1 MSKIRIYELAKELDM
16 DNKQLLAQVTEMG
29 YDVKNHM
36 SALEEAEAKR
46 VKEIIMGVRSEV
58 VVDERIRPNIIR
70 RRTKVLHTEP
80 QPTPLKPVPE
90 VKPETEPKVA
100 AAKAPQPLVRE
111 PAIPTEE
118 RMAEVAEVHPKPE
131 ELPERIQEMVVKV
144 QSERP
149 AQTPATA
156 AESVPPAPEAQVSQA
171 RSARK
176 EYVRIIRKPP
186 PVEPV
191 KSVEH
196 EEKQP
201 TKEPV
206 HAGHAAAAAKG
217 PAGEQAPEQPAASV
231 KEDKDAKKK
240 YGKKLVEFVPDF
252 AEQRKKSTQRRKEV
266 IEREQLYELTKGEV
280 RPLRPRKLEKVVA
293 KKKKAPELT
302 VPKQIKRRIKIDGT
316 IMVGELAKRMGI
328 KGNEVIKKL
337 MQLGVI
343 VTVNKVIDFE
353 AAALVGNEFGYE
365 VEKAFFEETDLLQAR
380 DTQKGRLMPRPP
392 VVTIM
397 GHVDHGKTSLLD
409 AIRHTNVTAGEAG
422 GITQH
427 IGAYHV
433 TINNQEVVFLDTPGH
448 EAFTAMRARGAKVT
462 DIVILVVAADDGVME
477 QTKEAINHARAA
489 AVHIVVAINKIDK
502 PNANPDR
509 VKRELADFGLIPEEW
524 GGQTIMAEISAK
536 QKKGI
541 NELLELI
548 LLQAEVLELK
558 ASPEIPARGRI
569 IEARIDTGRGP
580 VGSVLVQEG
589 TLKQGDPF
597 VCGPYGGKVR
607 AMFDDNGSRVV
618 TAGPSMP
625 VLVQGFSGLPMAGDE
640 FIVVEDE
647 KKAKQVSTL
656 RQLKLREAELS
667 QAGKISLEKLFQKMK
682 EGEVKELNLV
692 VKTDVQGS
700 LEALIDSLV
709 KLSIPLIK
717 VNIIHGSTGT
727 ITETDIMLASAS
739 NAIII
744 GFNVRPAP
752 RVQELAEQE
761 KVDVRTYD
769 VIYQVI
775 DDVRDAISGLLE
787 PVFEEKV
794 TGRAEIRQTFSVSKV
809 GTIAGSFVVSG
820 KIERGAKA
828 RLIRDGAV
836 VHSGR
841 IGSLKRFKEDAKE
854 VQAGYECGIGLE
866 KYNDMKVGDVVESY
880 ILEEVKPTV

>member
-16 DNKQLLAQVTEMG
+16 DNKQLLAQVKEMG

-36 SALEEAEAKR
+36 SALEEADAKR

-58 VVDERIRPNIIR
+58 VVDERIRPNVIR

-80 QPTPLKPVPE
+80 PPTPPARVPE
-90 VKPETEPKVA
+90 VKPEAEPRVA
-100 AAKAPQPLVRE
+100 GEEAPQPVVAGSVV
-111 PAIPTEE
+111 PIEE
-118 RMAEVAEVHPKPE
+118 RMAEVAEVHPESEK
-131 ELPERIQEMVVKV
+131 LPERIEEKVVRA
-144 QSERP
+144 QPERP
-149 AQTPATA
+149 TEVPVAA
-156 AESVPPAPEAQVSQA
+156 AESASSVQEVQAHQV
-171 RSARK
+171 RPARK
-176 EYVRIIRKPP
+176 EYVRIIRKPA

-191 KSVEH
+191 KPAER
-196 EEKQP
+196 EERQP
-201 TKEPV
+201 IKGLV
-206 HAGHAAAAAKG
+206 HAGPAAK
-217 PAGEQAPEQPAASV
+217 EQTRAEPAASP
-231 KEDKDAKKK
+231 KEEKDTKKK

-252 AEQRKKSTQRRKEV
+252 AAQRKKSTQRRKEV
-266 IEREQLYELTKGEV
+266 IERAQLYELTKGEV
-280 RPLRPRKLEKVVA
+280 RPLRARKGEKVVA
-293 KKKKAPELT
+293 KKKKGPEIT
-302 VPKQIKRRIKIDGT
+302 VPKQIKRRVKVDGT
-316 IMVGELAKRMGI
+316 IMVGELAKRMGV
-328 KGNEVIKKL
+328 KGSEVIKKL

-433 TINNQEVVFLDTPGH
+433 TINSQEVVFLDTPGH

-489 AVHIVVAINKIDK
+489 DVHIVVAINKIDK
-502 PNANPDR
+502 PNANPER
-509 VKRELADFGLIPEEW
+509 VRRELADLGLLSEEW
-524 GGQTIMAEISAK
+524 GGQTIMAEVSAK

-607 AMFDDNGSRVV
+607 AMFDDNGNRVV

-625 VLVQGFSGLPMAGDE
+625 VLVQGFSGIPMAGDE

-647 KKAKQVSTL
+647 KKARQVSSL
-656 RQLKLREAELS
+656 RQLKLRESELS
-667 QAGKISLEKLFQKMK
+667 QAGKISLERLFEKMK
-682 EGEVKELNLV
+682 EGEVKELKLI

-700 LEALIDSLV
+700 LEALVDSLV
-709 KLSIPLIK
+709 KLSTAGIK

-739 NAIII
+739 TAIII

-775 DDVRDAISGLLE
+775 DDIRDAMSGLLE

-794 TGRAEIRQTFSVSKV
+794 IGRAEIRETFNVSKV

-820 KIERGAKA
+820 KMERGAKA

-836 VHSGR
+836 VHNGR
-841 IGSLKRFKEDAKE
+841 VGSLKRFKEDAKE

-866 KYNDMKVGDVVESY
+866 KFNDIKVGDVVESY
-880 ILEEVKPTV
+880 VLEEVKPTL